1 MHQGDNVRKRLRELE
16 LDSGTSPTVSA
27 SHNRRTS
34 RETPSKTS
42 SRRNS
47 RSPGALELGLPDP
60 QSDAPPRDITLHNMV
75 LPDGTYPGS
84 DGTVAS
90 TYRSSSSPS
99 SSVGPTSFSPSTDY
113 LNCLE
118 STAPDCPA
126 TTTTATTQMPPA
138 LDPFALA
145 QRFDP
150 VHGTCSEPGFQV
162 YAEDGTVRLCD
173 VDMQNLVP
181 TILDAQAYGGP
192 YPPLSSMVNAQ
203 TIPAPTGGPNSIRP
217 PKFGEGPNASTPGHM
232 PWTTPLHMAVA
243 RGSLSMVRLLLEHG
257 ADVNSVNSEGA
268 TALHVG
274 VISGHSVIV
283 SELFKHGAD
292 PTLMDAAGWLPLHY
306 AVDAGDEECLR
317 VLLAIE
323 KR

>member
-1 MHQGDNVRKRLRELE
+1 
-16 LDSGTSPTVSA
+16 
-27 SHNRRTS
+27 
-34 RETPSKTS
+34 
-42 SRRNS
+42 
-47 RSPGALELGLPDP
+47 
-60 QSDAPPRDITLHNMV
+60 MV

-90 TYRSSSSPS
+90 TYGSSSSPS

-113 LNCLE
+113 LNCLDP
-118 STAPDCPA
+118 TAPDGTA
-126 TTTTATTQMPPA
+126 TTTTTTTQMPPA
-138 LDPFALA
+138 FDPFALA

-150 VHGTCSEPGFQV
+150 IYGTCSEPGFQV
-162 YAEDGTVRLCD
+162 CADDGTGRLCD
-173 VDMQNLVP
+173 VDMQSLVP
-181 TILDAQAYGGP
+181 TLLDAQAYGGLL
-192 YPPLSSMVNAQ
+192 PPLSSMVNAQ
-203 TIPAPTGGPNSIRP
+203 TIPAAPGSPNPIRAS
-217 PKFGEGPNASTPGHM
+217 KFGETPCASTPGHM

-243 RGSLSMVRLLLEHG
+243 RGNLSMVRLLLEHG
-257 ADVNSVNSEGA
+257 ADVNAVNSEGA

-292 PTLMDAAGWLPLHY
+292 PTLTDRAGWLPLHY

-317 VLLAIE
+317 VLLEIE